1 MKYQKIP
8 AWVNHEASYPSIPD
22 WVNQPPAEQ
31 EAASDFAEGLCM
43 IVFVVLLFVL
53 AGTV

>member
-8 AWVNHEASYPSIPD
+8 AWVNHEASYPSIPA
-22 WVNQPPAEQ
+22 WVNQPPEDT
-31 EAASDFAEGLCM
+31 ETTSDFVEGLCM